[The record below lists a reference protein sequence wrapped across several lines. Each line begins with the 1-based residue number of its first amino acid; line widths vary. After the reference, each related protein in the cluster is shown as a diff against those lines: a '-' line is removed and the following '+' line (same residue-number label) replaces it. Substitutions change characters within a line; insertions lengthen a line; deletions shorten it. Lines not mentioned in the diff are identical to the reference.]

1 MLKTIL
7 LIVIVLLILITNY
20 LFIFSL
26 AKAASLLHRLEE
38 KWETEEQDKQERE
51 EK

>member
-7 LIVIVLLILITNY
+7 LFIIVLIILATNY

-26 AKAASLLHRLEE
+26 AKAASFLHRLEE
-38 KWETEEQDKQERE
+38 KWEAEEQDKQKRE